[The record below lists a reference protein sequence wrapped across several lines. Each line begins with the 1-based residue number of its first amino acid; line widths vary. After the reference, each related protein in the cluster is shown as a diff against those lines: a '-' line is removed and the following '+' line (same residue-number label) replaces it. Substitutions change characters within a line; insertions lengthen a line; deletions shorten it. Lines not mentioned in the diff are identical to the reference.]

1 MSGIWNTSDSIS
13 QTSERVL
20 VKNEWGAVRVTSF
33 GPVICINVNWTSAAG
48 EWNNEKVAQLPS
60 GMEPP
65 TALNTPFF
73 RNNSSGLGDIS
84 LAVEADG
91 SIRVVNHGGTQKQ
104 GEYIAAALTWIAK

>member
-1 MSGIWNTSDSIS
+1 M
-13 QTSERVL
+13 
-20 VKNEWGAVRVTSF
+20 RVTSF
-33 GPVICINVNWTSAAG
+33 GLVVCINVNWTSAAG

-104 GEYIAAALTWIAK
+104 GEYIAASLTWIAHS